1 MAWWVRETSRNTAG
15 RWGDGGGRGAW
26 EWLVMTTKC
35 QETPGALGVS
45 CPDGGPDPE
54 GQRIINH
61 MVSLL
66 MKQNPQPWRIKTC
79 QRHGGKGQQTGQ
91 TNCSI

>member
-1 MAWWVRETSRNTAG
+1 MRETGGNTAG
-15 RWGDGGGRGAW
+15 GGVVAGGAW
-26 EWLVMTTKC
+26 ELLAVTTKC

-45 CPDGGPDPE
+45 CPDGGPDPK

-61 MVSLL
+61 TVFLL
-66 MKQNPQPWRIKTC
+66 MKQNPQPWRNQSMSKAWRQGRQIG
-79 QRHGGKGQQTGQ
+79 QRGK